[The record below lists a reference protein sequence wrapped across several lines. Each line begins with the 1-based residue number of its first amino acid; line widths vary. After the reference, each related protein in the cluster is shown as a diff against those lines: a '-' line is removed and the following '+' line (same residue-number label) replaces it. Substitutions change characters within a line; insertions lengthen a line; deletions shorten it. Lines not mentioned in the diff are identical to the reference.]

1 MGASDPTPAILAM
14 GEPMLEFNQ
23 ASAADPQQFQQGFGG
38 DTSNFC
44 VAVARQGGSVGYV
57 TRLGNDAFGRLFVD
71 LWRREQVDV
80 QGVATDPDAHTGVYF
95 VTHDEKGHAF
105 SYLRKDSA
113 ASRMSPENLPLDL
126 IGRAKYLH
134 LSGITQ
140 AISGSACDAV
150 FAALDVARKSGVCV
164 TYDPNVRLK
173 LWPLARA
180 KAIVEATVRQVNYF
194 LPSFEDAQTLTG
206 LSDAESIIQH
216 FLALGPHTVCL
227 KLGGDGVLVASG
239 DRRTRIAGHRVAVV
253 DATGAGDCFDGAF
266 VTRLSMGDAAEDAA
280 RYANAAAALATT
292 GFGAVAPIPAPADVR
307 ALLDQRKDG

>member
-1 MGASDPTPAILAM
+1 MAASDSTPAILAI

-23 ASAADPQQFQQGFGG
+23 ASAADLQHFLQGFGG

-44 VAVARQGGSVGYV
+44 MAVARQGGSVGYV
-57 TRLGNDAFGRLFVD
+57 TRLGNDAFGRLFMD

-80 QGVATDPDAHTGVYF
+80 QGVAIDADAHTGVYF
-95 VTHDEKGHAF
+95 VTHDEHGHAF

-113 ASRMSPENLPLDL
+113 ASRMSPQNLPLEL

-150 FAALDVARKSGVCV
+150 FAALDVAHKAGVCV

-180 KAIVEATVRQVNYF
+180 KAIVEATLRQVDYF
-194 LPSFEDAQTLTG
+194 LPSLEDAQTLTG
-206 LSDAESIIQH
+206 LSDAESIIQY
-216 FLALGPHTVCL
+216 FLAMGPHTVCL
-227 KLGGDGVLVASG
+227 KLGGEGVLVATG
-239 DRRTRIAGHRVAVV
+239 TQRTRIAGNPVAVV

-266 VTRLSMGDAAEDAA
+266 VTRLSMGDSAEDAA

-292 GFGAVAPIPAPADVR
+292 GFGAVAPIPAPSDVR
-307 ALLDQRKDG
+307 ALLGKGEGN

>member
-1 MGASDPTPAILAM
+1 MGASDPTPPILAI

-23 ASAADPQQFQQGFGG
+23 ASAAEPQHFLQGFGG

-44 VAVARQGGSVGYV
+44 VAVARQGGSVGYI

-80 QGVATDPDAHTGVYF
+80 QGVAIDQNAHTGVYF
-95 VTHDEKGHAF
+95 VTHDDKGHAF

-113 ASRMSPENLPLDL
+113 ASRMSPDNLALDL

-140 AISGSACDAV
+140 AISGSACDGV
-150 FAALDVARKSGVCV
+150 FAALDVARKAGACV

-180 KAIVEATVRQVNYF
+180 KAIVDATLRQVDYF
-194 LPSFEDAQTLTG
+194 LPSLDDAQTLTG

-216 FLALGPHTVCL
+216 FLAMGPHTVCL
-227 KLGGDGVLVASG
+227 KLGSEGVLVANGS
-239 DRRTRIAGHRVAVV
+239 RRTRIAGIPVAVV

-266 VTRLSMGDAAEDAA
+266 VARLSMGDSAEDAA

-292 GFGAVAPIPAPADVR
+292 GYGAVAPIPAPSDVR
-307 ALLDQRKDG
+307 ALLAQGNEN